1 MKKSL
6 LYQIITCI
14 CFSFAAIQAE
24 AQYQINGPDLVCPR
38 STATFT
44 IQSGG
49 ASVYWYTT
57 SATLSIQS
65 GQGTNTVTVKSDGLM
80 NYTDLGVSLT
90 SGGKVIY
97 QGTKRIRTNTPYV
110 EQVTGTTSVNVGG
123 VGSFTA
129 TPSFPESMCDYEW
142 IVGGNASG
150 YDITYQRREFL
161 SVAFTQSGTYT
172 ILCRTTNNPCTISQS
187 PERITVSVGP
197 RYMVQTP
204 GSNVISVSENA
215 GFEKQNAT
223 VACELYESR
232 TGVLVLQK
240 NIQGTGGEIDA
251 ATLPKGIYVLKL
263 RSGEQPHETHKIVL
277 Q

>member
-1 MKKSL
+1 MKNNL
-6 LYQIITCI
+6 LYRIIACL
-14 CFSFAAIQAE
+14 CFSLAAIQAE
-24 AQYQINGPDLVCPR
+24 AQFQINGPDLVCPH

-65 GQGTNTVTVKSDGLM
+65 GQGTNAVTVKSDGLM
-80 NYTDLGVSLT
+80 NYTDLGVTLT
-90 SGGKVIY
+90 SGGQVIY

-110 EQVTGTTSVNVGG
+110 EQITGSTSVNVGG
-123 VGSFTA
+123 TGNFTA
-129 TPSFPESMCDYEW
+129 SPSFPESMCDYEW
-142 IVGGNASG
+142 IVGGNTSG
-150 YDITYQRREFL
+150 YSITYQRREFL
-161 SVAFTQSGTYT
+161 SVAFTHPGTYT
-172 ILCRTTNNPCTISQS
+172 ILCRTTHNPCTISQS
-187 PERITVSVGP
+187 PERLTVSVGS

-223 VACELYESR
+223 VACELYESQ

-240 NIQGTGGEIDA
+240 HIQSTGGEINA
-251 ATLPKGIYVLKL
+251 ATLPKGMYVLKL
-263 RSGEQPHETHKIVL
+263 KSGDQPSETHKIVL
-277 Q
+277 K